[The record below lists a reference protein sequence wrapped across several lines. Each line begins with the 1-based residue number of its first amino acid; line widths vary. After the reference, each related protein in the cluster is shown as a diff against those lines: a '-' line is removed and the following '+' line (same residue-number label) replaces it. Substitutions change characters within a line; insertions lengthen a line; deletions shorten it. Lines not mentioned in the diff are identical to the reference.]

1 MGARCGCGGSE
12 YPEIED
18 ASTMAEIS
26 NFLKEKRNLLPI
38 EAKEIE
44 EYIKDNKKI
53 PKHID
58 VGVCNLFNI
67 SSIKK
72 IQI

>member
-1 MGARCGCGGSE
+1 
-12 YPEIED
+12 
-18 ASTMAEIS
+18 MAEIS

-53 PKHID
+53 PKHLD